1 MSEEGPVPGPAQVV
15 PPQNSK
21 PAWKDWRVWII
32 VGLAVISI
40 PTYRAVRVKAAV
52 RAATEAGSTP
62 TVAVDRVR
70 REDVTQDLVCEAELR
85 PFQEIDVHAKVAGY
99 VVTLPVDIGDQVTN
113 GQLLAQLEI
122 PELQDELEGARAAHK
137 RNIEDVSRCEA
148 SYDDAHLVYQRLA
161 RVRETDAALV
171 AAQDLDSAH
180 AKDLAAA
187 STLSA
192 AKAQVE
198 VSNAELNRLRT
209 LVDYS
214 RITAPF
220 PGVITKRYADT
231 GALIQAGT
239 SSSTQTLPV
248 VRLSQNDLLR
258 LSIPLSVSYVSKVHT
273 GDPVE
278 IRVDAMGVAL
288 TGRIARTSGK
298 VDAGTK
304 TMETEVDVPNKDL
317 KLIPGVWAVAR
328 LRLDHRDKVLT
339 VPVLAVSREEPYSV
353 FVVDKESK
361 IEERKIKVG
370 LETAERF
377 EVLDGVREN
386 DLVLV
391 GNRAQVR
398 PGQRVKPEQ
407 VSELRGDL

>member
-1 MSEEGPVPGPAQVV
+1 MSEQAAGSGTSQTATPTQ
-15 PPQNSK
+15 SK
-21 PAWKDWRVWII
+21 PAWKDWRVWVI
-32 VGLAVISI
+32 VALAAISI
-40 PTYRAVRVKAAV
+40 PAWHAVRVKAAI
-52 RAATEAGSTP
+52 RAAADARSVP

-70 REDVTQDLVCEAELR
+70 REDVTQDLVREAELR
-85 PFQEIDVHAKVAGY
+85 PYQEIDVHAKVAGY
-99 VVTLPVDIGDQVTN
+99 VITLPVDIGDQVTN

-122 PELQDELEGARAAHK
+122 PELRDELEGAGAAHK
-137 RNIEDVSRCEA
+137 RNIEEVARADA
-148 SYDDAHLVYQRLA
+148 AYADAHQLYDRLA
-161 RVRETDAALV
+161 RVRQTDPALV
-171 AAQDLDSAH
+171 AAQDLESAH
-180 AKDLAAA
+180 ARDLVAA

-192 AKAQVE
+192 AKAQVD
-198 VSNAELNRLRT
+198 VSKAELHRLQS

-220 PGVITKRYADT
+220 QGVVTRRYADM

-258 LSIPLSVSYVSKVHT
+258 LSIPLSVSYVAKVHT
-273 GDPVE
+273 GDPVD
-278 IRVDAMGVAL
+278 IRVDAMGVTL
-288 TGRIARTSGK
+288 TGTIARTSGK

-339 VPVLAVSREEPYSV
+339 VPVQAVSKEEPYSV

-370 LETAERF
+370 LETEDRF
-377 EVLDGVREN
+377 EVLEGVREN
-386 DLVLV
+386 DQVLV
-391 GNRAQVR
+391 GDRAQVR
-398 PGQRVKPEQ
+398 PGQRVKTAQVPEPKGEQ
-407 VSELRGDL
+407 